1 MSKRTT
7 DTFRRLRETA
17 ADMNY
22 AQRRVVEIKLGI
34 PPQEDPYTSIERC
47 EIDELEA
54 LYALE
59 PAIVESEDAA

>member
-1 MSKRTT
+1 
-7 DTFRRLRETA
+7 
-17 ADMNY
+17 MNY